1 MIPNNPAEILL
12 SLDRQLD
19 HGVPL
24 VLYGRAALC
33 LGFDGA
39 PPDIQATQDVDAI
52 IRLSQLPQ
60 LAEDTAFWD
69 AVDRTNAELSPK
81 GLYITHLFG
90 EDQVFLRPDWE
101 RHIVPISSLATRFLT
116 LHRPHAADLIL
127 TKMMRGNDSLDME
140 DISFLARQDNVTA
153 NLMESAFASVRI
165 PDVPELREAFCR
177 ALPVVRDI
185 LSAAR
190 SSRAASAPPSP
201 ASPSFS
207 PPPSP

>member
-90 EDQVFLRPDWE
+90 ED
-101 RHIVPISSLATRFLT
+101 RF
-116 LHRPHAADLIL
+116 
-127 TKMMRGNDSLDME
+127 S
-140 DISFLARQDNVTA
+140 
-153 NLMESAFASVRI
+153 SVRTGNGTSC
-165 PDVPELREAFCR
+165 P
-177 ALPVVRDI
+177 
-185 LSAAR
+185 
-190 SSRAASAPPSP
+190 
-201 ASPSFS
+201 
-207 PPPSP
+207 